1 MRKSALFTAITIAL
15 ASGQALAEPND
26 ENEPQHSHAE
36 MGHVERAE
44 LEKVTV
50 SALPLQRSKLD
61 SAQPVDVLAGERLD
75 DRRGVT
81 LGETLSR
88 QPGVHS
94 TSYGQGAGR
103 PIIRGLGGPRVRV
116 LEDSIPAVDASAQS
130 DDHAVSV
137 EPMLIDRIEI
147 LRGPAT
153 LLYGSGAVGGVVN
166 VIDNRIPD
174 RVPTAPI
181 QGRYELRG
189 DTVADERTGV
199 LRLDGGGGNWA
210 WHIDGSWRDADDYR
224 IPGPAELEVDDHDHD
239 HDDDHEGE
247 EDGGSRRLDNSFV
260 ESKSGSF
267 GLSWIGNRGF
277 IGASYKRFETEYGIP
292 APHGHGDEH
301 EDEHGHDAFKS
312 AGRLLADDHGHEGEE
327 EEEEVFIDLEHDR
340 FDIKGGLERPLPGFN
355 RARLR
360 MSYNDYTHAEIEQEH
375 DEAHEG
381 EAALASVVLD
391 EDDDHD
397 RDHDHE
403 GTVFD
408 VETFHTRLE
417 LEHEPIAGWTGAVG
431 FQYDDEDFAAEG
443 AEAFIPS
450 GNTESLAVF
459 TLQERQVGDVMFTL
473 GARLED
479 TRVKVEATESHDD
492 EHDSDHDHEDEHD
505 ERTNRRSFTSFSAS
519 AGALWRLS
527 DEWQASFNYS
537 LAERAPSQ
545 AELFAD
551 GPHLAT
557 FTFEEGNPFLDT
569 ETTNGFDLGV
579 HRHGDFF
586 DFEVSVFYNDIDDF
600 VFLAET
606 DEFRDGLPVREAGQA
621 DAEFYGGEVAG
632 VWQWRATGYGD
643 FDFSLGYDWV
653 RGRLDRG
660 ENLPRISPGRY
671 SAGLDW
677 HLGAARARLDY
688 QHVSRQDD
696 VAPDEAPTAS
706 YDMLDL
712 NLGYAFDLG
721 GTELEAFVRGSN
733 LLDEEARVHTSFLK
747 NFAPKPGRNYT
758 FGLRGRF

>member
-1 MRKSALFTAITIAL
+1 MRKSMLFTAITIAL
-15 ASGQALAEPND
+15 TSGAVLADAND
-26 ENEPQHSHAE
+26 ENESQHDHGEPGHAE
-36 MGHVERAE
+36 HSE
-44 LEKVTV
+44 LETVTV
-50 SALPLQRSKLD
+50 SALPLERSKLD
-61 SAQPVDVLAGERLD
+61 SAQPVDVLAGEKLD

-181 QGRYELRG
+181 EGRYELRG
-189 DTVADERTGV
+189 DSAADERTGV
-199 LRLDGGGGNWA
+199 LRLDGGSGNWA

-224 IPGPAELEVDDHDHD
+224 IPGPAELEVDDHDSD
-239 HDDDHEGE
+239 HEDDHEGG
-247 EDGGSRRLDNSFV
+247 DGGGSRRLDNSFV

-267 GLSWIGNRGF
+267 GLSWIGDHGF

-292 APHGHGDEH
+292 APHGHGEEH
-301 EDEHGHDAFKS
+301 EDDHGHDAVRFGA
-312 AGRLLADDHGHEGEE
+312 AGLLADDHEDGGDEE
-327 EEEEVFIDLEHDR
+327 ESVFVDLEQDR

-360 MSYNDYTHAEIEQEH
+360 MSYNDYTHAEIES
-375 DEAHEG
+375 EG
-381 EAALASVVLD
+381 EEHAGDAALASVVLD

-397 RDHDHE
+397 HGHDHE

-408 VETFHTRLE
+408 VESFHTRLE
-417 LEHEPIAGWTGAVG
+417 LEHEPIGGWTGAIG
-431 FQYDDEDFAAEG
+431 FQYDDEDLGAEG
-443 AEAFIPS
+443 AEAFIPP
-450 GNTESLAVF
+450 GNTESAALF
-459 TLQERQVGDVMFTL
+459 TLQERQFGDVTL
-473 GARLED
+473 SVGARLED
-479 TRVKVEATESHDD
+479 TRVKIAASDDHDD
-492 EHDSDHDHEDEHD
+492 EHDHDHEHG
-505 ERTNRRSFTSFSAS
+505 ERPDRRTFTSFSAS
-519 AGALWRLS
+519 AGALWRLT
-527 DEWQASFNYS
+527 DEWQASLNYS
-537 LAERAPSQ
+537 RAERAPSQ
-545 AELFAD
+545 TELFAD

-569 ETTNGFDLGV
+569 ETTNGFDLGA

-586 DFEVSVFYNDIDDF
+586 DFEVSVFYNDIEDF
-600 VFLAET
+600 VFLGET
-606 DEFRDGLPVREAGQA
+606 DEFVDGLPVREADQA
-621 DAEFYGGEVAG
+621 DAEFYGGELAG

-671 SAGLDW
+671 AAGLDW
-677 HLGAARARLDY
+677 HLGAARASLDY

-696 VAPDEAPTAS
+696 VAPGETPTAS
-706 YDMLDL
+706 YDMLDV
-712 NLGYAFDLG
+712 NLGYFFNLG
-721 GTELEAFVRGSN
+721 GSELEAFVRGSN

-758 FGLRGRF
+758 FGVRGRF